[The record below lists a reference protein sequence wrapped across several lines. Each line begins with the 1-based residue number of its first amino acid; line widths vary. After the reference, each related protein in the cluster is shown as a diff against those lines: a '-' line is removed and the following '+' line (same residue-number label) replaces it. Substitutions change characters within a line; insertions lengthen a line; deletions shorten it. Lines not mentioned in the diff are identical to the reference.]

1 MKTINLIGVVS
12 LLALSLIANHSFAIE
27 GSADQQVEIKQ
38 SVAHGIQV
46 VELKNGPLAD
56 FYELVAQHPK
66 QDLSAKQLV
75 AANKAIA
82 GKAIENQ
89 PKPFDADVERMQIQA
104 VKTESTQTKRILD
117 KLPQHSAK

>member
-12 LLALSLIANHSFAIE
+12 LMALSLIANRSFAIE
-27 GSADQQVEIKQ
+27 GSADQQVEIKH
-38 SVAHGIQV
+38 SAAHGIQA

-66 QDLSAKQLV
+66 RDLSAKQLV
-75 AANKAIA
+75 VENKANTV
-82 GKAIENQ
+82 KAIEAQ

-104 VKTESTQTKRILD
+104 VKTESTQTKRALD